1 MKKVFSNFIASV
13 LAVSL
18 FSNVSSAC
26 AMDANAAESEYRDSY
41 TLFGDL
47 NSDSSIDGYDI
58 ILMRKA
64 VAGKEYSKIAD
75 INCDQK
81 VDENDLNLLSD
92 YVLGKSFLLE
102 AYVRDDT
109 DEDGICD
116 VVEAI
121 SLKSDPDSVDTDN
134 DGLSDYFELIYSSTD
149 PLVADSVEKGV
160 SDSEIDFD
168 EDGLTNAEEQR
179 YSTDPHNIDTD
190 NDELDDFYEV
200 KTLKTDPL
208 KKDSDCDGLTDF
220 EEEKLGLD
228 PLNEATDGTP
238 DNKRIIKQVIEAD
251 DPLLKKINTEDNAYE
266 LSIEVNASG
275 YAPKCLKAFE
285 SGYSYA
291 LKDGSAIGVAPEF
304 TYNSS
309 YDVESII
316 LNFKIKEEF
325 RDNVSHYFDD
335 IQDDYYEYSYA
346 VDPELE
352 GIKRLNVFKYFETV
366 NVVMPIE
373 TYFDLDNYTVS
384 AKIDKFETDDEGN
397 SLGIGSYSLVDLEV
411 WAEMLNETEEDAN
424 EIDSEEVSIDE
435 KDTVS
440 LNSRIEILANESHSV
455 YNKLVQLSDAAQERI
470 SKNYQSHGSRNGNS
484 VGSGT
489 KIMSFFGHK
498 YAYYDAKGIAWA
510 AAKADCRAKG
520 GHLMTI
526 NSPFEFNFLNNKLS
540 QGRRGG
546 LYWLGAAGGS
556 GKWKWI
562 TGESTSYARTISVS
576 GYTMDR
582 CENYFSALDN
592 HLAYCPELAY
602 LSEGFP
608 SYSKING
615 YICEWEPGAK
625 INDPESNM
633 VSANVGSGSQVV
645 LNDTLSPDSKVDSDG
660 DGIPDWD
667 EVDHDAIGRVTGDE
681 NKPSMPLSDVLQYLQ
696 DKGYTGN
703 NRGIIGEL
711 INKHPKDVTP
721 TVSNI
726 TSDDSDEDGI
736 KDKNDTAPN
745 RKGLYNPGNASDPII
760 GELTIAASSAGAGDT
775 GHAWLVLKSFC
786 NDTITIEVDN
796 YVEGHR
802 FINQALVDDDENE
815 RDPYPLSMNENIV
828 IGNFSLGSGFFDGT
842 TMAIITLPPSHCD
855 NAGLCYNKEF
865 YFDWPDASGF
875 TRSISESQLEALK
888 NYLMNNSWYNLY
900 THNCSTVALGAWE
913 AAFGTTDGMDA
924 ATYAAIGSTLGAR
937 FGSSCNTI
945 VSRLLYSEL
954 GCDDLFAEIG
964 SVAGIAV
971 QSALIYM
978 SISDQMY
985 LEAYILSQ
993 PIDTPSKLK
1002 DTIDLKSGQVGYVS
1016 DAASMLWDIL
1026 DGGGFTD

>member
-1 MKKVFSNFIASV
+1 MKKAFSNFMASV
-13 LAVSL
+13 LAVSM
-18 FSNVSSAC
+18 FSNASSVC
-26 AMDANAAESEYRDSY
+26 AADDNAAVSDYRDSY

-47 NSDSSIDGYDI
+47 NSDSSINEYDVV
-58 ILMRKA
+58 LMRKA

-109 DEDGICD
+109 DKDGICD
-116 VVEAI
+116 IAEAI
-121 SLKSDPDSVDTDN
+121 SLKSDPDSEDTDK
-134 DGLSDYFELIYSSTD
+134 DGLSDHFEFISSFTD
-149 PLVADSVEKGV
+149 PLVADSAEKGV

-168 EDGLTNAEEQR
+168 EDGLTNAEEQK
-179 YSTDPHNIDTD
+179 YSTDPHNSDTD
-190 NDELDDFYEV
+190 NDKLDDCYEV

-208 KKDSDCDGLTDF
+208 KKDSDGDGLTDF
-220 EEEKLGLD
+220 EDEKLGLD

-238 DNKRIIKQVIEAD
+238 DNKRIIKQVIEVD

-266 LSIEVNASG
+266 LSIEINASG

-291 LKDGSAIGVAPEF
+291 LKDGSAIGSTPEF
-304 TYNSS
+304 TYNA
-309 YDVESII
+309 DFNVESII

-335 IQDDYYEYSYA
+335 VQGDYYDYSYEL
-346 VDPELE
+346 DPELE

-373 TYFDLDNYTVS
+373 TYFDSDNYIVS

-411 WAEMLNETEEDAN
+411 WAEALKETEDTEEDT
-424 EIDSEEVSIDE
+424 EEMDSEKITIDE

-440 LNSRIEILANESHSV
+440 LNSRIDILANESHAV
-455 YNKLVQLSDAAQERI
+455 YNKLIKLSDAAQELI
-470 SKNYQSHGSRNGNS
+470 TKNYQSHGSRNGNA

-510 AAKADCRAKG
+510 EAKNNCREKG

-526 NSPFEFNFLNNKLS
+526 NSPFEFSFLNNKLS

-546 LYWLGAAGGS
+546 LYWLGAEGGS
-556 GKWKWI
+556 GKWKWL

-582 CENYFSALDN
+582 CENYFSAIGN

-625 INDPESNM
+625 IKDTESNM

-645 LNDTLSPDSKVDSDG
+645 LNDTLSPDNKVDSDG

-667 EVDHDAIGRVTGDE
+667 EVDHNAIGRVTGDE
-681 NKPSMPLSDVLQYLQ
+681 KKPSMPLSDILEYLQ
-696 DKGYTGN
+696 DQGYTGN
-703 NRGIIGEL
+703 NRGIITEL
-711 INKHPKDVTP
+711 INKFPKNVTP

-736 KDKNDTAPN
+736 KDSKDSVPN
-745 RKGLYNPGNASDPII
+745 RKGLANPGNTGDPII
-760 GELTIAASSAGAGDT
+760 GELTIISSWPDDGEIYDGHSWLLYKSYIDDEIDVSNFKIGYRMIDGEWDDTKVDEYPIEAGKYVTFGDFADSHAAAVRT
-775 GHAWLVLKSFC
+775 LVGSC
-786 NDTITIEVDN
+786 GGMRYNCEIYTIE
-796 YVEGHR
+796 
-802 FINQALVDDDENE
+802 
-815 RDPYPLSMNENIV
+815 
-828 IGNFSLGSGFFDGT
+828 
-842 TMAIITLPPSHCD
+842 C
-855 NAGLCYNKEF
+855 
-865 YFDWPDASGF
+865 WPDVAAYSREI
-875 TRSISESQLEALK
+875 TRQQFDEVIE
-888 NYLMNNSWYNLY
+888 YCNNHCGYNLY
-900 THNCSTVALGAWE
+900 YNNCSSVASKAWAE
-913 AAFGTTDGMDA
+913 AFGTRDGFDA
-924 ATYAAIGSTLGAR
+924 TVLPP
-937 FGSSCNTI
+937 
-945 VSRLLYSEL
+945 EL
-954 GCDDLFAEIG
+954 PAN
-964 SVAGIAV
+964 
-971 QSALIYM
+971 
-978 SISDQMY
+978 
-985 LEAYILSQ
+985 ILSARYLLDAIE
-993 PIDTPSKLK
+993 IDTPMVLK
-1002 DTIDLKSGQVGYVS
+1002 WNILKNEDSVIAPGFYELFLDMID
-1016 DAASMLWDIL
+1016 
-1026 DGGGFTD
+1026 